1 MVSGLEWLDYGARM
15 YDNQIM
21 RWMVIDPMSEKMR
34 RWSPYNYAFDNPLRF
49 IDPDGMQADDW
60 RNKDGQLV
68 YDTKANNGKGGYTEY
83 ATEQDKKLGA
93 SLQETKQGRTQFKVL
108 TTSTE
113 QTKVSYDN
121 TTVKK
126 DEDGLYTLGTTVP
139 TKFTKS
145 EDGKTAV
152 VQESTLTI
160 YTKAIDEMK
169 AGIDKGEV
177 QTTGN
182 QTISKDLTTSDITS
196 AVFGHEIGPYHYC

>member
-1 MVSGLEWLDYGARM
+1 MLKR
-15 YDNQIM
+15 
-21 RWMVIDPMSEKMR
+21 P
-34 RWSPYNYAFDNPLRF
+34 
-49 IDPDGMQADDW
+49 
-60 RNKDGQLV
+60 
-68 YDTKANNGKGGYTEY
+68 TKAE
-83 ATEQDKKLGA
+83 
-93 SLQETKQGRTQFKVL
+93 GRTQFKVL

-196 AVFGHEIGPYHYC
+196 AVFGHEIDHTTTANMNRYLKGGAEAAESHAEKIGAKIIE